1 MTEVESLQEGEGI
14 SRIQCLDTRKQPT
27 LRQGWTSLPLE
38 KQHMKYHE
46 TTHSQNSNQIYN
58 NSVYIKNV
66 DLKQDGKGENVSIFP
81 PNIS

>member
-1 MTEVESLQEGEGI
+1 
-14 SRIQCLDTRKQPT
+14 
-27 LRQGWTSLPLE
+27 
-38 KQHMKYHE
+38 MKYHE